1 MTVKRTITRRNIQ
14 TVDGFLMK
22 ASRVKIL
29 EFTDENVKV
38 SDMTGRIFWLSEGDL
53 VL

>member
-14 TVDGFLMK
+14 TPDGFLMK
-22 ASRVKIL
+22 ASSVKIL
-29 EFTDENVKV
+29 EFTEENVKV
-38 SDMTGRIFWLSEGDL
+38 SDMTGRIFWLQENDL